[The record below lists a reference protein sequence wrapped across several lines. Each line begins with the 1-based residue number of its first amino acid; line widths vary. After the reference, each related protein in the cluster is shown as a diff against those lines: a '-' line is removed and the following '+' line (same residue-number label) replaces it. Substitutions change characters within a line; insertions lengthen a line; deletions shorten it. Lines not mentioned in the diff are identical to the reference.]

1 MEKATLLILFM
12 LPLSAAFLFP
22 SSRKRF
28 ASHLSSSSVNLDPQT
43 VQSLNGNA
51 VILTGASGG
60 LGKAM
65 ALKLADC
72 QLKHLVLSGRNV
84 EALEELKLACEK
96 IDNCNQVHVLPCDLS
111 DMESVI
117 RFAKD
122 ALEKC
127 ENKVD
132 MLLLNGG
139 MSSRSSFLDTD
150 IKVDELLMNVNF
162 LSGAAISKEI
172 VPSMV
177 EKKNGAIV
185 WISSLQGKIGTPF
198 RTSYA
203 ASKFA
208 VQGYCESLRSELAS
222 SGVKVHCVSPGYIN
236 TNLSKNAATG
246 DGSRHG
252 KLDEMTANGADPADV
267 AVEVLDSVITMDKSD
282 FIVAGSSSA
291 KAGIALKLLAPKF
304 LEKQLVKRFLKSS
317 KEQ

>member
-1 MEKATLLILFM
+1 
-12 LPLSAAFLFP
+12 
-22 SSRKRF
+22 
-28 ASHLSSSSVNLDPQT
+28 
-43 VQSLNGNA
+43 
-51 VILTGASGG
+51 
-60 LGKAM
+60 M
-65 ALKLADC
+65 ALKLAHC

-177 EKKNGAIV
+177 EKKNG
-185 WISSLQGKIGTPF
+185 
-198 RTSYA
+198 
-203 ASKFA
+203 
-208 VQGYCESLRSELAS
+208 
-222 SGVKVHCVSPGYIN
+222 
-236 TNLSKNAATG
+236 
-246 DGSRHG
+246 
-252 KLDEMTANGADPADV
+252 
-267 AVEVLDSVITMDKSD
+267 
-282 FIVAGSSSA
+282 
-291 KAGIALKLLAPKF
+291 
-304 LEKQLVKRFLKSS
+304 
-317 KEQ
+317 